1 MKGIV
6 LAAGYGTRLY
16 PLTLNKPKPLLPV
29 AGRPII
35 EYILERLQPID
46 VLRDLY
52 IVTNQKF
59 YPNFIEWKGRY
70 RSSFKIKVLNDRT
83 LSNEDRL
90 GAIGD
95 INFVVESEG
104 IEDDL
109 LVIGGDNIFEFDLLE
124 AYQYFRQKEASV
136 VGLYDMED
144 PSRVAGLYGVVSL
157 DQEGK
162 IVRFDEKPKRPK
174 SSLISTAIYLF
185 TREDIGEVK
194 KCIEEGHNPDNAG
207 DFIRYLSEKK
217 STYGFVFRETWFDI
231 GDKNQYRIAN
241 QYYGAEIE
249 IP

>member
-35 EYILERLQPID
+35 EYILERLQPIN
-46 VLRDLY
+46 VLKDLY
-52 IVTNQKF
+52 VVTNQKF
-59 YPNFIEWKGRY
+59 YPNFVEWSESY
-70 RSSFKIKVLNDRT
+70 HSSFGIKILNDRT
-83 LSNEDRL
+83 MSNEDRL

-95 INFVVESEG
+95 IQFVVESEG
-104 IEDDL
+104 IEDEL
-109 LVIGGDNIFEFDLLE
+109 IVIGGDNIFEFDLLK

-144 PSRVAGLYGVVSL
+144 PSRVAGLYGVVSI
-157 DQEGK
+157 DQEGR
-162 IVRFDEKPKRPK
+162 IVRFEEKPEKPR
-174 SSLISTAIYLF
+174 SSLISTAIYIF
-185 TREDIGEVK
+185 SREDVDEVNR
-194 KCIEEGHNPDNAG
+194 CIEESHNPDNAG

-217 STYGFVFRETWFDI
+217 PTYGYVFRETWFDI
-231 GDKNQYRIAN
+231 GDKEQYRTAN
-241 QYYGAEIE
+241 RHYGAEIE

>member
-35 EYILERLQPID
+35 EYIIERLQPID

-70 RSSFKIKVLNDRT
+70 RSSFRIKILNDRT

-124 AYQYFRQKEASV
+124 TYQYFRQKEASV

-144 PSRVAGLYGVVSL
+144 PSRVAGLYGVVSI

-162 IVRFDEKPKRPK
+162 VVRFDEKPKRPK

-217 STYGFVFRETWFDI
+217 PTYGFVFREKWFDI